1 MKPHP
6 ELIHHFTMAKPRN
19 MAEDY
24 LEEAYRAG
32 KIETIVIR
40 PGYIIFGENDFTGIY
55 QVLENIK
62 LGRFGY
68 INGGKPYVHL
78 FMFKIL
84 WMELFMLGANL
95 SCRRIFRYFR
105 CDNVLERIYRIALFG
120 YWSITTNF

>member
-1 MKPHP
+1 MRMKPHP
-6 ELIHHFTMAKPRN
+6 ELIHHFTMAKPRTWQKIISR
-19 MAEDY
+19 
-24 LEEAYRAG
+24 EAYRAG

-95 SCRRIFRYFR
+95 KLQENLS
-105 CDNVLERIYRIALFG
+105 LFQM
-120 YWSITTNF
+120 